1 MREWDFQ
8 EEGQENECLGSLSL
22 PDSGLGR
29 PGTVLTLVCPQWG
42 SSAALCS
49 L

>member
-1 MREWDFQ
+1 MSVWELGMPIHGAVRVTF
-8 EEGQENECLGSLSL
+8 GQG
-22 PDSGLGR
+22 PAM
-29 PGTVLTLVCPQWG
+29 VLTLVCPQWG